1 MATIA
6 LLRQRVIEDKTARNL
21 SPATRQSYIYAVAK
35 FSRQFNRS
43 PDQLSVAGQSAAWK
57 SPRQWCTSAHSA
69 GGPLPVRKR
78 SLDNDV
84 QASRFGQDSSNE
96 K

>member
-1 MATIA
+1 MATITF
-6 LLRQRVIEDKTARNL
+6 LRQRVIEDKTVRNL
-21 SPATRQSYIYAVAK
+21 SPATRQSYIYAVTK
-35 FSRQFNRS
+35 FSCQFNRS
-43 PDQLSVAGQSAAWK
+43 PDQLSVAGAVCRLAK
-57 SPRQWCTSAHSA
+57 PRQWCTSAHSA